1 MPSVITVIS
10 DCYLLIKTCVMTK
23 QQFAATFGVY
33 KVVLSERYNLAIVE
47 CCSHKHVFNLA
58 KKWRCEGSS
67 SQFHNKYATG
77 HVVAMETS

>member
-33 KVVLSERYNLAIVE
+33 KVVLSERCYLAIVE
-47 CCSHKHVFNLA
+47 CCSYKHVFNLG
-58 KKWRCEGSS
+58 KKL
-67 SQFHNKYATG
+67 H
-77 HVVAMETS
+77 